1 MKKLALICLVLA
13 GTNSF
18 SQSFLDRF
26 HFGLKAGSNY
36 SDFTNADFDT
46 EGLIGF
52 HAGAIV
58 NFEINDKFSVQ
69 EEFLF
74 STQGSKIKDG
84 IYKGQE
90 LKMSYISV
98 PILLKYKSSIGIY
111 AEAGPQIGILASE
124 DFKSIDTSDKFAE
137 KIDGGFAA
145 GVGYQFKNGFGIG
158 ARYYLGLTD
167 VSKSKTS
174 VVKTDFQNNVA
185 QVSIFYIF

>member
-18 SQSFLDRF
+18 SQSFLDKF

-46 EGLIGF
+46 EGLVGF

-58 NFEINDKFSVQ
+58 NFEINEKFSIQ

-84 IYKGQE
+84 IFQGQKIE
-90 LKMSYISV
+90 LSYVSV
-98 PILLKYKSSIGIY
+98 PVLFKYTSPIGIY
-111 AEAGPQIGILASE
+111 AEAGPQIGILVSE
-124 DFKSIDTSDKFAE
+124 DVKGIDSADKFAE
-137 KIDGGFAA
+137 KIDGGFTA
-145 GVGYQFKNGFGIG
+145 GIGYQFRNGFGIG
-158 ARYYLGLTD
+158 ARYYFGLTD
-167 VSKSKTS
+167 VSKSKTAT
-174 VVKTDFQNNVA
+174 VKTDFQNNSA
-185 QVSIFYIF
+185 QASIFYIF